1 MFPLFG
7 GNPCPAMLFL
17 RLVGWLGMD
26 GCVSECVRKGIRACT
41 KSCWRRP
48 EQVLATMYSV
58 PWMKST
64 TSLEQA
70 EECGLKWI
78 SWWRKQWFLASR
90 SLDPLPSGSGLLSEA
105 ASHHRSDEENLM
117 RRLCVCVLKPW
128 LEVRPIEKE
137 ERNSPTNKG
146 NDGGW
151 CGSVVVVLLDS
162 HPKMAIPG
170 PLRT

>member
-1 MFPLFG
+1 M
-7 GNPCPAMLFL
+7 
-17 RLVGWLGMD
+17 
-26 GCVSECVRKGIRACT
+26 SECVRKGIRACT

-117 RRLCVCVLKPW
+117 RRLCVCVCVCVETVAGGPSHRKRRKKFTHQQGKRRRL
-128 LEVRPIEKE
+128 VR
-137 ERNSPTNKG
+137 
-146 NDGGW
+146 
-151 CGSVVVVLLDS
+151 
-162 HPKMAIPG
+162 
-170 PLRT
+170 